1 VAFFYPMSQKKTT
14 ELQRLSPEA
23 FASAPKTPIR
33 LILNDLRSHHN
44 VGACFRTADAF
55 ILEKLYLC
63 GITASPPH
71 RDIQKTA
78 LGATE
83 TVAWEYHAD
92 ALALVQQLQ
101 AEGVEV
107 WAVEQTHSA
116 IELQDVCMDPN
127 KTYALVLGNEVFGV
141 APELLEACT
150 QHLEIPQWGSKHSLN
165 VSVCAGVVV
174 WECVRKLR
182 WP

>member
-1 VAFFYPMSQKKTT
+1 MSQKKTT